1 MENIQNT
8 NCEND
13 CMKFINSNNSEDEI
27 SIQVSDIVS
36 ALKNQY
42 SIDQIYRSLNNL
54 RKKEFID
61 GGIEMSK
68 DEMGNPVTNISP
80 ILIIE

>member
-1 MENIQNT
+1 MENVQNT
-8 NCEND
+8 NCEKD

-42 SIDQIYRSLNNL
+42 SIDQIYQSLNNL

-61 GGIEMSK
+61 GGVEISK